1 MKVLIFNGSPR
12 LNGNTRT
19 ALVALKEEIEH
30 KMPDAETELIDADRK
45 NVSGCVNCD
54 ACKHNGGECVQ
65 EDDTVE
71 IIQKIY
77 DAEILIF
84 GSPVYWWGITAKL
97 KLIIDKMYSKSEQ
110 LSKIKKKVGVICV
123 GMAELT
129 DPEYKLITDQFQ
141 CICDHLNW
149 GMVFSEAFVSENPE
163 SLKKNKEKLTEIKE
177 LHRKFM

>member
-1 MKVLIFNGSPR
+1 
-12 LNGNTRT
+12 
-19 ALVALKEEIEH
+19 
-30 KMPDAETELIDADRK
+30 
-45 NVSGCVNCD
+45 
-54 ACKHNGGECVQ
+54 
-65 EDDTVE
+65 
-71 IIQKIY
+71 
-77 DAEILIF
+77 
-84 GSPVYWWGITAKL
+84 
-97 KLIIDKMYSKSEQ
+97 MYSKSEQ

-149 GMVFSEAFVSENPE
+149 EMVFSEAFVSDNPD

>member
-45 NVSGCVNCD
+45 NVSGCINCD

-97 KLIIDKMYSKSEQ
+97 KLIIDKMYSKSE
-110 LSKIKKKVGVICV
+110 
-123 GMAELT
+123 
-129 DPEYKLITDQFQ
+129 
-141 CICDHLNW
+141 
-149 GMVFSEAFVSENPE
+149 
-163 SLKKNKEKLTEIKE
+163 
-177 LHRKFM
+177 